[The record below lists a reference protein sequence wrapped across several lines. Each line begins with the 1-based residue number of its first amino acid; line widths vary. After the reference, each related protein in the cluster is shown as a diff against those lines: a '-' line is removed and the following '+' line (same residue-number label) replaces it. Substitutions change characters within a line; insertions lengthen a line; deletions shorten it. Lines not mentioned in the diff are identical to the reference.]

1 MKRAITNEFGELVYI
16 DFTAVEIAA
25 IEAQRLAEFEASW
38 LHKARPI
45 RVGISD
51 SDYIALLIDYPQFA
65 LIRQEQ
71 AIPVESQLGFNY
83 IYLEE
88 LFPEDRALFEYF
100 GGSNSIESY
109 QPN

>member
-1 MKRAITNEFGELVYI
+1 MKAAIVTSEGVEYRELTSEEV
-16 DFTAVEIAA
+16 AA
-25 IEAQRLAEFEASW
+25 IEAQRLADFEASW

-51 SDYIALLIDYPQFA
+51 SDYISLLIDYPQFA
-65 LIRQEQ
+65 LIRQER

-100 GGSNSIESY
+100 GGENCIESY

>member
-1 MKRAITNEFGELVYI
+1 MKTAIVTTAGAEYRELTLEELAN
-16 DFTAVEIAA
+16 F
-25 IEAQRLAEFEASW
+25 EAQRLADFEASW
-38 LHKARPI
+38 LHKNRII

-65 LIRQEQ
+65 LIRQER